1 MNTRRP
7 ENAAMDNSADARVV
21 PPNAEPQLLPDPS
34 PAAEPANLM
43 IDADGITEA
52 GEPVQI
58 GLTGKSGGPGR
69 TLALNTAIVA
79 GAFILSRVLGLVR
92 EAVIAR
98 QFGASVQLETY
109 IAAFRIPDALF
120 LLIIG
125 GAVGS
130 AFIPVFTEL
139 MSKGRETQAWHL
151 TSTLV
156 NASIV
161 LLSLSGIILGF
172 AAPVLVGTILF
183 PGRPPEQQET
193 VVGLTRIMLLSPLF
207 LGLGGWAMGILNARQ
222 QFTLPA
228 FAPIFYNL
236 AIIAGALFLAPVL
249 GVYGLAWGV
258 VAGALL
264 HLGVQIPGLRHA
276 GMKYSFRLNLRD
288 EGAAK
293 VGKLMLP
300 RILGQAAF
308 QANVI
313 AMTTIASFLA
323 AGSLAAFNYAYMV
336 MLLPHGVF
344 ALSLATVTFPTMS
357 AQFAEG
363 KLDAL
368 RGTLANAVR
377 VLAFL
382 TVPAAVGM
390 LVLRNELVAT
400 LFQLGKFDAAD
411 TQLVASA
418 LLFFALGLV
427 SYALVEVLTR
437 GFYALHD
444 TRTPV
449 LVAVVTVVIN
459 LGLAAYLALGAGM
472 NQDGLALSL
481 AVTTTLELVLLWVFL
496 GRKLPGWS
504 LASDGLLSS
513 FGKSGAA
520 ALAMGLVLLGVMPLL
535 RGLLPASGTSKLE
548 AVLLLAVG
556 IAVGGLVYLV
566 VARLLRSE
574 EVSQAANILLRRFR
588 RSSS

>member
-7 ENAAMDNSADARVV
+7 ENAAMDNAETRVL
-21 PPNAEPQLLPDPS
+21 PPDAEPQLLPNP
-34 PAAEPANLM
+34 PAVAPANLS
-43 IDADGITEA
+43 IDADGIAEA

-58 GLTGKSGGPGR
+58 GLTGKSGGRGR

-98 QFGASVQLETY
+98 QFGASGQLDTY

-161 LLSLSGIILGF
+161 LLSLSGIILGL
-172 AAPVLVGTILF
+172 ATPALVGGILF

-276 GMKYSFRLNLRD
+276 GMKYSFRINLRD

-357 AQFAEG
+357 AQFVEG

-382 TVPAAVGM
+382 TLPAAVGM
-390 LVLRNELVAT
+390 FVLRNELVAT
-400 LFQLGKFDAAD
+400 LFQLGKFDEAD

-418 LLFFALGLV
+418 LLYFALGLV

-449 LVAVVTVVIN
+449 LVAVVTVAIN

-481 AVTTTLELVLLWVFL
+481 AMTTTLELVLLWVFL
-496 GRKLPGWS
+496 GRKLPGWR

-520 ALAMGLVLLGVMPLL
+520 ALAMGLVLLAVMPLL

-556 IAVGGLVYLV
+556 IAIGGLVYLAA
-566 VARLLRSE
+566 ARLLRSE

>member
-1 MNTRRP
+1 
-7 ENAAMDNSADARVV
+7 
-21 PPNAEPQLLPDPS
+21 
-34 PAAEPANLM
+34 
-43 IDADGITEA
+43 
-52 GEPVQI
+52 
-58 GLTGKSGGPGR
+58 
-69 TLALNTAIVA
+69 
-79 GAFILSRVLGLVR
+79 VLGLVR

-98 QFGASVQLETY
+98 QFGASGQLDTY
-109 IAAFRIPDALF
+109 IAAFRLPDALF

-130 AFIPVFTEL
+130 AFIPVFTEM

-161 LLSLSGIILGF
+161 LLSLSGIVLGF
-172 AAPVLVGTILF
+172 AAPLLVGTILF

-222 QFTLPA
+222 HFTLPA
-228 FAPIFYNL
+228 LAPVFYNL
-236 AIIAGALFLAPVL
+236 AIIAGALFLAPTM

-264 HLGVQIPGLRHA
+264 HLGVQIPGLLGV
-276 GMKYSFRLNLRD
+276 GMRYSFRLNLRD
-288 EGAAK
+288 EGATR
-293 VGKLMLP
+293 VGKLILP

-313 AMTTIASFLA
+313 AMTLIASFLA
-323 AGSLAAFNYAYMV
+323 AGSLSAFNYAYMV

-363 KLDAL
+363 KLDAM
-368 RGTLANAVR
+368 RATLARAVR

-382 TVPAAVGM
+382 VVPAAVGM
-390 LVLRNELVAT
+390 FALRSELVAT
-400 LFQLGKFDAAD
+400 LFQLGKFDAGD

-418 LLFFALGLV
+418 LLYFSLGLV

-449 LVAVVTVVIN
+449 LVAVITVAIN
-459 LGLAAYLALGAGM
+459 LALAAYLALGVGM
-472 NQDGLALSL
+472 AQDGLALSL
-481 AVTTTLELVLLWVFL
+481 AVTTTLELILLWVFL
-496 GRKLPGWS
+496 GRKLPGWR
-504 LASDGLLSS
+504 LASDGMLGS
-513 FGKSGAA
+513 FGKSGLS

-535 RGLLPASGTSKLE
+535 RGWLPSAGTSKLE
-548 AVLLLAVG
+548 AVLLLGVG
-556 IAVGGLVYLV
+556 VTQGGQAYLAIAM
-566 VARLLRSE
+566 LLRSE
-574 EVSQAANILLRRFR
+574 EVDQAVAMLTRRFKR
-588 RSSS
+588 RAS

>member
-1 MNTRRP
+1 
-7 ENAAMDNSADARVV
+7 MDNNADRRATRVL
-21 PPNAEPQLLPDPS
+21 PLDAEPQLLSDPS
-34 PAAEPANLM
+34 SIAAPANLV
-43 IDADGITEA
+43 IDADGIAEA

-92 EAVIAR
+92 EVVIAR
-98 QFGASVQLETY
+98 QFGASGQLDTY

-161 LLSLSGIILGF
+161 LLSLSGIILAF
-172 AAPVLVGTILF
+172 AAPMLVGTILF

-276 GMKYSFRLNLRD
+276 GMKYLFRLNLRD

-344 ALSLATVTFPTMS
+344 ALSIATVTFPTMS

-382 TVPAAVGM
+382 TMPAAVGM

-418 LLFFALGLV
+418 LLYFALGLV

-496 GRKLPGWS
+496 AGKLPGWG

-520 ALAMGLVLLGVMPLL
+520 ALAMGLLLLGVMPLL

-548 AVLLLAVG
+548 AVLILAVG
-556 IAVGGLVYLV
+556 ITVGGLVFLAA
-566 VARLLRSE
+566 ARLLRSE
-574 EVSQAANILLRRFR
+574 EVSQVSNILLRRFKR
-588 RSSS
+588 NSS

>member
-1 MNTRRP
+1 
-7 ENAAMDNSADARVV
+7 
-21 PPNAEPQLLPDPS
+21 
-34 PAAEPANLM
+34 
-43 IDADGITEA
+43 
-52 GEPVQI
+52 
-58 GLTGKSGGPGR
+58 
-69 TLALNTAIVA
+69 
-79 GAFILSRVLGLVR
+79 
-92 EAVIAR
+92 
-98 QFGASVQLETY
+98 
-109 IAAFRIPDALF
+109 
-120 LLIIG
+120 
-125 GAVGS
+125 
-130 AFIPVFTEL
+130 
-139 MSKGRETQAWHL
+139 
-151 TSTLV
+151 
-156 NASIV
+156 
-161 LLSLSGIILGF
+161 
-172 AAPVLVGTILF
+172 
-183 PGRPPEQQET
+183 
-193 VVGLTRIMLLSPLF
+193 
-207 LGLGGWAMGILNARQ
+207 
-222 QFTLPA
+222 
-228 FAPIFYNL
+228 
-236 AIIAGALFLAPVL
+236 
-249 GVYGLAWGV
+249 
-258 VAGALL
+258 
-264 HLGVQIPGLRHA
+264 
-276 GMKYSFRLNLRD
+276 MKYSFRINLHD

-418 LLFFALGLV
+418 LLYFALGLV

-449 LVAVVTVVIN
+449 LVAVVTVAIN

-496 GRKLPGWS
+496 ARKLPGWS

-535 RGLLPASGTSKLE
+535 RGLLPDSGTSKLE
-548 AVLLLAVG
+548 AVLLLVVG
-556 IAVGGLVYLV
+556 IAVGGLVYLAA
-566 VARLLRSE
+566 ARLLRSD
-574 EVSQAANILLRRFR
+574 EVSQAANILMRRFR
-588 RSSS
+588 RSSP